1 MNPSLLFVYM
11 LFFPGFIC
19 GYRLYADD
27 YEIPFQAEV
36 SSHLD
41 GKAKLR
47 VKPGVKLAELLR
59 KKYKF
64 QIAAYD
70 CGSPTLHSEK

>member
-1 MNPSLLFVYM
+1 MIYFL
-11 LFFPGFIC
+11 GFIC

-27 YEIPFQAEV
+27 DDMPFQAEV
-36 SSHLD
+36 ASHLD

-47 VKPGVKLAELLR
+47 VKPGVKLADLHK